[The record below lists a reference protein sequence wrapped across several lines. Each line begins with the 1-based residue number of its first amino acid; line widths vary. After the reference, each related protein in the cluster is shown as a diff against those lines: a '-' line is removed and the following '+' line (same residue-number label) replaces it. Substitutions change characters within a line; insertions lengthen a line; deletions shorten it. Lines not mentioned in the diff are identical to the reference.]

1 MKDYYKLKYLVTETF
16 YENMLDENYTIG
28 QTAGRCFVEFYTRLS
43 KNNIESVIVAST
55 ILARVA
61 AHEPEKLESFL
72 KKYDEILKILE
83 KINLDDYLNEGGKED
98 ILYDIGCVRTCIKKF
113 VKKESL

>member
-16 YENMLDENYTIG
+16 YENMLDENYTSG
-28 QTAGRCFVEFYTRLS
+28 QTAVRCFVEFYTRLS

-83 KINLDDYLNEGGKED
+83 KINLDDYLNEEEKEYLLD
-98 ILYDIGCVRTCIKKF
+98 DIGYVKQCIENIT
-113 VKKESL
+113 KKESL